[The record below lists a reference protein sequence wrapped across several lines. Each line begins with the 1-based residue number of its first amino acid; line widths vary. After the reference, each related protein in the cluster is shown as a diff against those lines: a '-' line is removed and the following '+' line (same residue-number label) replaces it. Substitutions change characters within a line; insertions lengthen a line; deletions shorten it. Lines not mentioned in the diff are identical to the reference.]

1 MTPRRAFVADH
12 MAVLPYGH
20 NVEALHLFNT
30 ELTRRGI
37 AVTTLVGA
45 QLPQGLDGTAD
56 FQRVLTYPYNGQ
68 TEVLHKYRRF
78 PKEAPPLA
86 SKLVKHRDKLLWT
99 TLAKAGHDLM
109 RSRVARNWRAVI
121 TRFGIGAGDWIF
133 LPSADHYGL
142 LSLLD
147 ALQNIPADQRPAVH
161 GRLIGVM
168 ETFSYTPGPARSRL
182 LTAVRD
188 AQRAGINI
196 SLSAET
202 PVYQDYLTTVMR
214 QDVGYLTYP
223 CIAPWTPVDWDARP
237 FRLTSPGQGR
247 IDKGY
252 GQLVTLSDAL
262 KSRFE
267 RGDLVLTTQAMRRDD
282 FYRKPAYEARL
293 AAKIDLEVLPARL
306 PSAEITQ
313 LYERAHLLVLPYL
326 RDVYA
331 LRGSAV
337 YQEGL
342 AHGRL
347 VVTYDGTGV
356 ASMVQRYGNGVCVKD
371 ERAMAEAMHALSQRP
386 AAWVHDTTKRA
397 RTAYEADFARSF
409 DTVLS
414 AAFEGNKE

>member
-1 MTPRRAFVADH
+1 MTSRRAFVADH

-20 NVEALHLFNT
+20 NVEALRLFNA
-30 ELTRRGI
+30 ELARRGLS
-37 AVTTLVGA
+37 VTTLVGA
-45 QLPQGLDGTAD
+45 QLPRDVEGTGD

-86 SKLVKHRDKLLWT
+86 SKLVKHRDRLLWT
-99 TLAKAGHDLM
+99 GLAKAGWDAM
-109 RSRVARNWRAVI
+109 EARVTRNWLSVI
-121 TRFGIGAGDWIF
+121 AQFKIGAGDWIF

-142 LSLLD
+142 LSLLG
-147 ALQNIPADQRPAVH
+147 ALQTLPAGQRPAVH

-168 ETFSYTPGPARSRL
+168 ETFSYAPGPARSRL

-188 AQRAGINI
+188 AQTAKINVT
-196 SLSAET
+196 LSAET

-262 KSRFE
+262 KTRFE

-282 FYRKPAYEARL
+282 FYRKEAFEARL

-306 PSAEITQ
+306 PSEEVTR
-313 LYERAHLLVLPYL
+313 LYERAHVLVLPYL

-371 ERAMAEAMHALSQRP
+371 ERAMAEAVYALSQRP
-386 AAWVHDTTKRA
+386 AAWVHETTKRA

-409 DTVLS
+409 DAVL
-414 AAFEGNKE
+414 ATAFDGKKD